1 MPNSFDIMVNE
12 QDKYLGS
19 AASFPHTEYH
29 VLNVPI
35 PSVLRAELLGA
46 SGGTGQLLFNEHGQV
61 VSSSDP
67 AAAVAVQAALS
78 QAQQQLQNQ
87 QWNQQQQQQQQQL
100 LSGSQ
105 VQQVMVDPTSSLQQQ
120 LQGKADA

>member
-1 MPNSFDIMVNE
+1 MVNE

-87 QWNQQQQQQQQQL
+87 QWNQQQQQQQQL

-120 LQGKADA
+120 LQGKPNA

>member
-1 MPNSFDIMVNE
+1 MVNE

-19 AASFPHTEYH
+19 AASFPHTEYL

-120 LQGKADA
+120 LQGKANA

>member
-1 MPNSFDIMVNE
+1 MLLPLMIYPLFHS
-12 QDKYLGS
+12 
-19 AASFPHTEYH
+19 
-29 VLNVPI
+29 
-35 PSVLRAELLGA
+35 ELLGA
-46 SGGTGQLLFNEHGQV
+46 TGGTGQLLFNEHGQV

-87 QWNQQQQQQQQQL
+87 QWNQQQQTQL

-105 VQQVMVDPTSSLQQQ
+105 VRQVMVDPSSSLQQI
-120 LQGKADA
+120 QGWSKDLHDIPLILP